1 VTEPAEAAD
10 GGALER
16 RLRQAQR
23 RRDEAHRQ
31 RHRHALELLPEM
43 HVGSGERR
51 WVDFS
56 GNDYLGLAREP
67 AVTRRLAEAAR
78 EYGSGAGASALVSG
92 YHPEH
97 QALERELAEFLQ
109 RDAVLLCSSGWH
121 ANLAAITSLA
131 GRGDFLVQDRLCHAS
146 LVDAARL
153 SGARLLRYPH
163 ADPAAMRRQLLRCGT
178 DHRLLVS
185 DGVFSMDGD
194 LAPVEEMAQL
204 AREFDATLVLDDA
217 HGIGVL
223 GPEGRGATAGL
234 DQARLPVLVGTLG
247 KALGGIGAFVAGSRA
262 LVRHLVNEG
271 RSYVY
276 TTALPPAQAAA
287 TRRAL
292 ALLRRES
299 WRRERLRGHIERFRE
314 GAARRGI
321 PLLPSATAIQPLLAG
336 SEKATLDLARRLAG
350 SGYRVGAIRPPTVP
364 AGTSRLRITL
374 SAAHEHGQIDGLLD
388 ALEDSLGAFPIGSA
402 Q

>member
-1 VTEPAEAAD
+1 M
-10 GGALER
+10 
-16 RLRQAQR
+16 Q
-23 RRDEAHRQ
+23 
-31 RHRHALELLPEM
+31 
-43 HVGSGERR
+43 VGSGRAR

-67 AVTRRLAEAAR
+67 AVARRLAEAAR

-97 QALERELAEFLQ
+97 QALERELADFLQ

-121 ANLAAITSLA
+121 ANLATISGLA

-178 DHRLLVS
+178 GHRLLVS
-185 DGVFSMDGD
+185 DAVFSMDGD
-194 LAPVEEMAQL
+194 LAPAEEMAL
-204 AREFDATLVLDDA
+204 IAREFDATLVLDDA

-223 GPEGRGATAGL
+223 GPEGRGATAVL
-234 DQARLPVLVGTLG
+234 DQARLPVLIGTLG
-247 KALGGIGAFVAGSRA
+247 KALGGLGAFVAGSRP

-287 TRRAL
+287 TRQAL
-292 ALLRRES
+292 ALLRREN
-299 WRRERLRGHIERFRE
+299 WRRERLLEHVGRFRE
-314 GAARRGI
+314 GAAQRGI

-336 SEKATLDLARRLAG
+336 SEKVTLDLARHLAER
-350 SGYRVGAIRPPTVP
+350 GYRVGAIRPPTVP

-374 SAAHEHGQIDGLLD
+374 SAAHGPAQIDGLLD
-388 ALEDSLGAFPIGSA
+388 ALEDSLGALPTGSA